1 MKKTLVGLAAAA
13 AMCSAS
19 AASVTLYGIIDTG
32 FAYNSYNDDNYSTLT
47 DNADNS
53 FGMMS
58 GQSSGSR
65 FGLKGALYAQGFGR
79 TRQRH
84 EGRFHPRKRL

>member
-32 FAYNSYNDDNYSTLT
+32 FAYNSYNVDKYTALAGA
-47 DNADNS
+47 ADNS

-65 FGLKGALYAQGFGR
+65 FGLKAPTPA
-79 TRQRH
+79 
-84 EGRFHPRKRL
+84 P

>member
-32 FAYNSYNDDNYSTLT
+32 FAYNSYNDDKYTAL
-47 DNADNS
+47 A
-53 FGMMS
+53 
-58 GQSSGSR
+58 
-65 FGLKGALYAQGFGR
+65 GAPTTASA
-79 TRQRH
+79 
-84 EGRFHPRKRL
+84 

>member
-32 FAYNSYNDDNYSTLT
+32 FAYNSYNDDNWPAPPTTAS
-47 DNADNS
+47 
-53 FGMMS
+53 
-58 GQSSGSR
+58 
-65 FGLKGALYAQGFGR
+65 
-79 TRQRH
+79 
-84 EGRFHPRKRL
+84 P